1 MNERIIELAQ
11 QADLL
16 GECSPSA
23 PSSERY
29 FGYIT
34 EKQIEEFATLIVL
47 ECAKLTLDYKNDQ
60 HYAGWIEYRDE
71 IKKHFGIEN
80 DRTAI

>member
-34 EKQIEEFATLIVL
+34 EKQIEEFATLIVAA
-47 ECAKLTLDYKNDQ
+47 CAELTLDYKNDQ
-60 HYAGWIEYRDE
+60 HYAGWIESRDE
-71 IKKHFGIEN
+71 IKTHFGIEN
-80 DRTAI
+80 DRTAN